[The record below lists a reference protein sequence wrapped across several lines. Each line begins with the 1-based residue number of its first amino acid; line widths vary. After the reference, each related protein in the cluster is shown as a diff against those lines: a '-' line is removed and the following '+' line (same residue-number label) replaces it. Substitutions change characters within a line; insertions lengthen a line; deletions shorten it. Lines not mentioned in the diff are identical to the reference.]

1 VVGGLWAIAGIA
13 GGLGALCTGYL
24 RTIQRER
31 QFIAIGALATAVA
44 IYPISATL
52 GLFGLTFGLA
62 LVGFFAGPVDVGVLS
77 LRQRRTEPNW
87 FGRVLA
93 VSMSLNMS
101 GLPLGS
107 ALGGL
112 LATHSLPMAFVVA
125 AIASALSALSAYVL
139 VPAHSDEG
147 LA

>member
-1 VVGGLWAIAGIA
+1 MVVTAIATA
-13 GGLGALCTGYL
+13 SGAAA
-24 RTIQRER
+24 
-31 QFIAIGALATAVA
+31 AIDVYSRRVPNA
-44 IYPISATL
+44 
-52 GLFGLTFGLA
+52 LTFGLA

-112 LATHSLPMAFVVA
+112 LVTHSLPMAFAVA
-125 AIASALSALSAYVL
+125 AIASALSALSAYML
-139 VPAHSDEG
+139 VPACSDEG